1 MASEKKRDSDS
12 GTGVDSL
19 DRQKVQPP
27 RKFKVVL
34 YNDDYTPMDFVVNIL
49 MQYFH
54 KSKDDA
60 LALTLKIHNGDR
72 GIAGVYSR
80 EIAETK
86 ADITNKI
93 ARDYQHPF
101 RAEAEP
107 E

>member
-1 MASEKKRDSDS
+1 MASKKKRDSDS
-12 GTGVDSL
+12 GVGVDSL
-19 DRQKVQPP
+19 DRQKVEPP

-34 YNDDYTPMDFVVNIL
+34 YNDDYTPMDFVVTLL
-49 MQYFH
+49 MQHFH
-54 KSKDDA
+54 KPKEDA
-60 LALTLKIHNGDR
+60 VALTLKIHNGDR

-86 ADITNKI
+86 AHTVNSI
-93 ARDYQHPF
+93 ARQHQHPF

>member
-1 MASEKKRDSDS
+1 MASKKKRDSDS
-12 GTGVDSL
+12 GIGVDSL
-19 DRQKVQPP
+19 DRQKVEPP

-34 YNDDYTPMDFVVNIL
+34 YNDDYTPMDFVVALL
-49 MQYFH
+49 MQHFH
-54 KSKDDA
+54 KPKDEA

-86 ADITNKI
+86 TDAVNAI
-93 ARDYQHPF
+93 ARQHQHPF

>member
-1 MASEKKRDSDS
+1 MASKKKRDSDS
-12 GTGVDSL
+12 GIGVDSL
-19 DRQKVQPP
+19 DRQKVEPP

-34 YNDDYTPMDFVVNIL
+34 YNDDYTPMEFVVNIL
-49 MQYFH
+49 MQHFY
-54 KSKDDA
+54 KPQDEA
-60 LALTLKIHNGDR
+60 MALTLQIHNGDR

-86 ADITNKI
+86 AHTVNVI
-93 ARDYQHPF
+93 AREHQHPF